1 MNLLRQSTSQII
13 RFGPE
18 LDSTDGVTPET
29 GLTIAQADMQLSK
42 DGAAFAQ
49 KNASGNA
56 THDTDGWY
64 STTLNTTDTATNG
77 ILLLQIN
84 VAGALPVWHE
94 FYVVPQASYDAFT
107 TDGLNNFD
115 ATSDAVANVT
125 LTATTTALTNVI
137 NASSVVAS
145 VSGNVD
151 GSVGSV
157 TGGATAAS
165 ITALNDVA
173 ATDIVSAGAITTSSG
188 AVSSVTTVATTTT
201 NTDMVAEAPT
211 ASVVTDAVW
220 DEAQSGHTT
229 AGTFGKFLDV
239 EVSSVSGGG
248 GLTQQNVRDAMKLT
262 PTGGSP
268 SSGSVDEHLD
278 DILTDTAEIAN
289 LNDFDPA
296 NDAVANVTLVATTTT
311 NTDQRGTDGANT
323 TVPDAAGV
331 APTATEIT
339 ADMDA
344 NSTQLAAIVL
354 DTGTTLPDLIDD
366 LAIKKNTNFSNFEF
380 LMVLTSDHV
389 TPATGLTVTGQ
400 RSINGGAF
408 TGVAGTI
415 AEVSNGIYQFDALAA
430 DTNGDVITWRF
441 SSATADDAFV
451 TFKTVA

>member
-1 MNLLRQSTSQII
+1 MNLLRNATSQVI

-29 GLTIAQADMQLSK
+29 GLTIAQTDMQLSK
-42 DGAAFAQ
+42 DGGAFAQ

-84 VAGALPVWHE
+84 VTGALPVWHE

-107 TDGLNNFD
+107 TNGLNNVA
-115 ATSDAVANVT
+115 ATDIVSAGAITTLSGAIVNVD
-125 LTATTTALTNVI
+125 LVDTTTT
-137 NASSVVAS
+137 
-145 VSGNVD
+145 
-151 GSVGSV
+151 V

-165 ITALNDVA
+165 IAALNDVA

-201 NTDMVAEAPT
+201 NTDMRGTDSALLA
-211 ASVVTDAVW
+211 ASINL
-220 DEAQSGHTT
+220 T
-229 AGTFGKFLDV
+229 AGAVD
-239 EVSSVSGGG
+239 
-248 GLTQQNVRDAMKLT
+248 NVTLVATTTTNSDMRGTD
-262 PTGGSP
+262 G
-268 SSGSVDEHLD
+268 V
-278 DILTDTAEIAN
+278 DTATMRGTDSALLAASIN
-289 LNDFDPA
+289 LTA
-296 NDAVANVTLVATTTT
+296 GAVDNVTLVATTTT
-311 NTDQRGTDGANT
+311 NTDMRGTDGANT
-323 TVPDAAGV
+323 VVPDAAGV

-366 LAIKKNTNFSNFEF
+366 LAIKRNAAFPNFEF
-380 LMVLTSDHV
+380 LVVLTSDHV

-400 RSINGGAF
+400 RSIDGGAF
-408 TGVAGTI
+408 TAVAGAI

-430 DTNGDVITWRF
+430 DTNGTVITWRF
-441 SSATADDAFV
+441 SSATADDVFV
-451 TFKTVA
+451 TFLTVQ